1 MGEKIT
7 LSLVQTSQDRG
18 LELKRFVDS
27 FNRQTNIDFKEIQL
41 IFYDQGDNRG
51 IFDSLN
57 QQVKFDYIKGNRC
70 SLSKARNLCLP
81 YVKGKFIAFPDDDCW
96 YEPDTLSKALEYL
109 LKNKYQGVTGKGTN
123 ENGELTSKFPRRAAV
138 LTKGKLCAAISYTMF
153 FLYNASVKFDENI
166 GVGSPFGI
174 GSGEETDYLL
184 NLMEKYNYKV
194 YYDPNITIHH
204 PTNSIYEWQQIKK
217 RTYLYARGGGY
228 LMQKHSFPL
237 SYVFL
242 QFFRPFCGL
251 ILNSLKLNF
260 RASKRSYLNLKGRI
274 EGICWKQ
281 K

>member
-27 FNRQTNIDFKEIQL
+27 FNRQTNINFEEIQL
-41 IFYDQGDNRG
+41 IFYDQGDNRE

-81 YVKGKFIAFPDDDCW
+81 YVKG
-96 YEPDTLSKALEYL
+96 SKALEYL

-123 ENGELTSKFPRRAAV
+123 ENGELTSKFPIRAAV

-228 LMQKHSFPL
+228 LMQKHSFPF

-242 QFFRPFCGL
+242 QFFRPLCGL